1 MPSLSTTG
9 IGTTN
14 AASRWRAVRT
24 NRSVMPGSSAIIAKA
39 AWSPM
44 YPTSGSVVVTVA
56 VRGLSRNNAIS
67 PTITP
72 AETSSRISTPSSPT
86 CRTSARPDWISRKDT
101 ARSPCRIRTCP
112 AAARNGRSSSAS
124 GNSSSAEH
132 PSNTSISASAS
143 ARSATT
149 SGAAPSADAR
159 P

>member
-1 MPSLSTTG
+1 M
-9 IGTTN
+9 
-14 AASRWRAVRT
+14 RT
-24 NRSVMPGSSAIIAKA
+24 NRSVMPGSSAIMAKA
-39 AWSPM
+39 ASSPM

-72 AETSSRISTPSSPT
+72 AETASWISTPSSPT
-86 CRTSARPDWISRKDT
+86 WRTSARPDRISRKDT
-101 ARSPCRIRTCP
+101 ARSPCRMRTCP
-112 AAARNGRSSSAS
+112 EAARNGRNSSAR
-124 GNSSSAEH
+124 GNSPSAVH
-132 PSNTSISASAS
+132 PSNTSISASAL